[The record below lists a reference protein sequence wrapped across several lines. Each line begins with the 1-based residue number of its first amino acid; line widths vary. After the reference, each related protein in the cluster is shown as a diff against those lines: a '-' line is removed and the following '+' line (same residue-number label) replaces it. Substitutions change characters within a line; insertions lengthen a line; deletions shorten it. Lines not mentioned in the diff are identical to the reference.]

1 MRWRMGDRSL
11 ECGPPTLVMGVLN
24 VTPDSFSDGG
34 RFLDH
39 EAAVAH
45 GVAMAEDGAAI
56 IDVGGESTR
65 PGSDAVTVEQE
76 LSRVLPVIKRLAAEV
91 ANVDVP
97 ISIDTRKPEVARAA
111 LDAGAVLVNDVSG
124 AREPGMLEVVAA
136 SGAGL
141 VLMHMLGEPK
151 TMQVEPR
158 YEDVVR
164 EVRAY
169 LAERLGA
176 AEAAGIERDRLAV
189 DPGLGFGKTYEH
201 NLELM
206 RDIEGFLDLGVPV
219 VVGPSRKSFIGTAL
233 GDAPIEERLE
243 GTIGAAAWMAGRG
256 AHVVRVH
263 DVAPVV
269 RALRLVNA
277 IRGHR

>member
-1 MRWRMGDRSL
+1 MGDGAL

-39 EAAVAH
+39 EAAVTH
-45 GVAMAEDGAAI
+45 GLRMAEEGAAI
-56 IDVGGESTR
+56 LDVGGESTR
-65 PGSDAVTVEQE
+65 PGSDAVSVEVE
-76 LSRVLPVIKRLAAEV
+76 LARVLPVIKRVAAEV
-91 ANVDVP
+91 DVP
-97 ISIDTRKPEVARAA
+97 VSIDTRKPEVARAA
-111 LDAGAVLVNDVSG
+111 VDAGAVLVNDVSG

-151 TMQVEPR
+151 TMQAEPR
-158 YEDVVR
+158 YEDVLR
-164 EVRAY
+164 EVGAY
-169 LAERLGA
+169 LADRLEA
-176 AEAAGIERDRLAV
+176 AEGAGIGRDRLAV

-201 NLELM
+201 NLVVM
-206 RDIEGFLDLGVPV
+206 RRIDAFLDLGVPV

-243 GTIGAAAWMAGRG
+243 GTIGAAAWVAAKGV
-256 AHVVRVH
+256 HVVRVH

-269 RALRLVNA
+269 RALRVVDA
-277 IRGHR
+277 IRGQR

>member
-1 MRWRMGDRSL
+1 MADRSL
-11 ECGPPTLVMGVLN
+11 ECGPRTLVMGVLN

-39 EAAVAH
+39 EAAVVH
-45 GVAMAEDGAAI
+45 GLRMAEEGAAI
-56 IDVGGESTR
+56 LDVGGESTR
-65 PGSDAVTVEQE
+65 PGSDQVTVEEE
-76 LSRVLPVIKRLAAEV
+76 LTRVVPVIKRLVAE
-91 ANVDVP
+91 VDVP
-97 ISIDTRKPEVARAA
+97 LSIDTRKPEVARAA
-111 LDAGAVLVNDVSG
+111 LDAGAVAVNDVSG

-169 LAERLGA
+169 LADRLDA
-176 AEAAGIERDRLAV
+176 AETAGIDRDRLAV

-206 RDIEGFLDLGVPV
+206 RDIDGFFDLGVPV

-233 GDAPIEERLE
+233 GDLPVDERLE
-243 GTIGAAAWMAGRG
+243 GTIGAAAWMAGKG
-256 AHVVRVH
+256 AHVIRVH
-263 DVAPVV
+263 DVGSVA
-269 RALRLVNA
+269 RALRVVDA
-277 IRGHR
+277 IRGPR

>member
-1 MRWRMGDRSL
+1 MADRTL
-11 ECGPPTLVMGVLN
+11 ECVPRTLVMGVLN

-45 GVAMAEDGAAI
+45 GLRMTEEGAAI
-56 IDVGGESTR
+56 LDVGGESTR
-65 PGSDAVTVEQE
+65 PGSDEVTVEEE
-76 LSRVLPVIKRLAAEV
+76 LARVVPVIKRLAAEV
-91 ANVDVP
+91 DVP
-97 ISIDTRKPEVARAA
+97 LSIDTRKPEVARAA
-111 LDAGAVLVNDVSG
+111 LDAGAVAVNDVSG

-141 VLMHMLGEPK
+141 VIMHMLGEPK

-169 LAERLGA
+169 LADRLNA
-176 AEAAGIERDRLAV
+176 AGAAGIDRDRLAV

-206 RDIEGFLDLGVPV
+206 RDIDGFLDLGVPV

-233 GDAPIEERLE
+233 GDLPIDERLE
-243 GTIGAAAWMAGRG
+243 GTIGAAAWMAGKG

-263 DVAPVV
+263 DVGSVA
-269 RALRLVNA
+269 RALRVVDA
-277 IRGHR
+277 IRGPR

>member
-1 MRWRMGDRSL
+1 MGDGAL
-11 ECGPPTLVMGVLN
+11 ECRPPTLVMGVLN

-39 EAAVAH
+39 EAAVTH
-45 GVAMAEDGAAI
+45 GLRMAEEGAAI
-56 IDVGGESTR
+56 LDVGGESTR
-65 PGSDAVTVEQE
+65 PGSDAVSVEVE
-76 LSRVLPVIKRLAAEV
+76 LARVLPVIKRVAAEV
-91 ANVDVP
+91 DVP
-97 ISIDTRKPEVARAA
+97 VSIDTRKPEVARAA
-111 LDAGAVLVNDVSG
+111 VDAGAVLVNDVSG

-151 TMQVEPR
+151 TMQAEPR
-158 YEDVVR
+158 YEDVLR
-164 EVRAY
+164 EVGAY
-169 LAERLGA
+169 LADRLEA
-176 AEAAGIERDRLAV
+176 AEGAGIGRGRLAV

-201 NLELM
+201 NLVVM
-206 RDIEGFLDLGVPV
+206 RRIDAFLDLGVPV

-243 GTIGAAAWMAGRG
+243 GTIGAAAWVAAKGV
-256 AHVVRVH
+256 HVVRVH

-269 RALRLVNA
+269 RALRVVDA
-277 IRGHR
+277 IRGQR

>member
-1 MRWRMGDRSL
+1 MGDRAVG
-11 ECGPPTLVMGVLN
+11 CGQATLVMGVLN

-45 GVAMAEDGAAI
+45 GLRMAEEGAAI
-56 IDVGGESTR
+56 LDVGGESTR
-65 PGSDAVTVEQE
+65 PGSDAVTVEEE
-76 LSRVLPVIKRLAAEV
+76 LARVLPVIKRLAAEV
-91 ANVDVP
+91 DVP
-97 ISIDTRKPEVARAA
+97 VSIDTRKPEVARVS

-158 YEDVVR
+158 YQDVVR
-164 EVRAY
+164 EVRAH
-169 LAERLGA
+169 LAQRLEA
-176 AEAAGIERDRLAV
+176 AEAAGIDRDRLAV

-206 RDIEGFLDLGVPV
+206 RDVDRLFGLGVPV
-219 VVGPSRKSFIGTAL
+219 VVGPSRKSFIGSAL
-233 GDAPIEERLE
+233 GDLPVDQRLE
-243 GTIGAAAWMAGRG
+243 GTVGAAAWMAGKG
-256 AHVVRVH
+256 AHIVRVH
-263 DVAPVV
+263 DVQPVA
-269 RALRLVNA
+269 RALRVVDA
-277 IRGHR
+277 IRGPR

>member
-1 MRWRMGDRSL
+1 MADRAL
-11 ECGPPTLVMGVLN
+11 ECGPTTLVMGVLN

-45 GVAMAEDGAAI
+45 GLRMAEEGAAI
-56 IDVGGESTR
+56 LDVGGESTR
-65 PGSDAVTVEQE
+65 PGSEAVTVEEE
-76 LSRVLPVIKRLAAEV
+76 LARVLPVIKRLAAEV
-91 ANVDVP
+91 DMP
-97 ISIDTRKPEVARAA
+97 LSIDTRKPEVARAA
-111 LDAGAVLVNDVSG
+111 LDAGAVAVNDVSG

-158 YEDVVR
+158 YEDVIR

-169 LAERLGA
+169 LAECLSA
-176 AEAAGIERDRLAV
+176 AGAAGIDGDRLAV
-189 DPGLGFGKTYEH
+189 DPGLGFGKTFEH

-206 RDIEGFLDLGVPV
+206 RRIDAFLDLGVPV

-233 GDAPIEERLE
+233 GDAPLHERLE

-263 DVAPVV
+263 DVGPVA
-269 RALRLVNA
+269 RALRVVDA
-277 IRGHR
+277 IRGPR